1 MEIKDLL
8 PCIADPSKY
17 RVIGRIDVE
26 NLKEVAPYLAR
37 VLPNASYNAKE
48 GWISFKKGQR
58 IITIHGDG
66 FVTMTMISDRE
77 EALSILKELEDKA
90 RLAWEKRNE
99 IDISKPLQKTFV
111 GVLDVYNY
119 LPKTNC
125 KKCGGQTCMAFA
137 VKLLNGEKDIKDC
150 KPLFEE
156 KKYMG
161 IRETLISLLSAA
173 GYDINV

>member
-99 IDISKPLQKTFV
+99 IDISKPCRRPLLVFSMYTTIYPKQTARNAV
-111 GVLDVYNY
+111 SRPAWP
-119 LPKTNC
+119 LP
-125 KKCGGQTCMAFA
+125 
-137 VKLLNGEKDIKDC
+137 
-150 KPLFEE
+150 
-156 KKYMG
+156 
-161 IRETLISLLSAA
+161 LSF
-173 GYDINV
+173 